1 MAASNGGESALPE
14 SADDRAVRIAE
25 IAAQLALI
33 QSRSGLGSA
42 QTGSAQTGSA
52 QTSNAQTGS
61 AQTGN
66 AQTAGAQSG
75 AARNPVAADAGP
87 EEARGGS
94 GRSGTGG
101 RWPSAA
107 ASRRAAAAGGPVAIG
122 SSGSTPREPAEPGG
136 HPEDA
141 LGDPEAA
148 AKAICL
154 RLLTGQARPRAGL
167 ATALRQRGIPDD
179 VADRV
184 LDRFTDLGLIDDQA
198 YAEMF
203 VAAKHRDRAL
213 GATALRNELRRKGL
227 DEVVVDEA
235 VRAVDADAERDRAA
249 ALIDRRVDAAMV
261 NGIQTARRRLVG
273 LLARRGYSAEVASSV
288 VEQALADY
296 SLSQP
301 ADSSWP
307 D

>member
-1 MAASNGGESALPE
+1 MAAPNSRETALPE
-14 SADDRAVRIAE
+14 SADDRAERIAAL
-25 IAAQLALI
+25 AAQLALI
-33 QSRSGLGSA
+33 QARGSAANPPGRGSTRGPAAAPAGVLEEGGAGSADELGAGGPAASQGTGPRAGGGSHRSG
-42 QTGSAQTGSA
+42 
-52 QTSNAQTGS
+52 
-61 AQTGN
+61 
-66 AQTAGAQSG
+66 
-75 AARNPVAADAGP
+75 
-87 EEARGGS
+87 GGS
-94 GRSGTGG
+94 RRSGGG
-101 RWPSAA
+101 A
-107 ASRRAAAAGGPVAIG
+107 RRSGAGGPVAIG

-136 HPEDA
+136 DPEDA
-141 LGDPEAA
+141 PGDPEAA

-154 RLLTGQARPRAGL
+154 QLLTGQARPRAGL
-167 ATALRQRGIPDD
+167 ATALRQRGIPDE
-179 VADRV
+179 VAEKV
-184 LDRFTDLGLIDDQA
+184 LDRFTDLGLIDDRA

-261 NGIQTARRRLVG
+261 NGIQAARRRLIG

-296 SLSQP
+296 TLSQP
-301 ADSSWP
+301 AESGWLD
-307 D
+307 